1 MGKRR
6 RPVVKR
12 ATTILTLVLVLLI
25 VASTVASAQGEE
37 PPTTTD
43 LAKAINT
50 AWVLLA
56 AFLVFFMQAG
66 FGFLEAGFVRSKN
79 VVNIMAENFMDTTM
93 TTIGYWIAGFGI
105 MFGAGTALFGTEWF
119 FLRGLPDELF
129 GVSSLAFFFFQFCF
143 SAAAS
148 TIASGLMAERTSF
161 RADLIYSFIVGLF
174 IYPLVGHWIW
184 GPDGWLGAL
193 GMRDFAGSTV
203 VHLTGALIGLAGTLL
218 LGPRKDKHFGKSAK
232 AIRGH
237 NIPLAAL
244 GTFVLWL
251 GWFGFNPGSALGIT
265 DFQLVSLVVVNTD
278 FAATTGAIT
287 AMALARIY
295 TRKWDA
301 SMAFN
306 GALGGL
312 VAITAPCA
320 FVTPNAALLI
330 GVLAGVLTFYGV
342 ELMERL
348 RIDDPVGAFPVH
360 GINGIFGTLAV
371 GLWATDT
378 GLFHGGGWS
387 QLGAQALG
395 VLAAAAF
402 VFPVSLLMFSAIKRT
417 IGLRVPDEV
426 ESAGLDLAYHGIESY
441 PEFAGVELHGIRIAD
456 YVAGNG
462 TARRDDLTEVP
473 AGHSGLGLAS

>member
-1 MGKRR
+1 MSGKT
-6 RPVVKR
+6 KR
-12 ATTILTLVLVLLI
+12 HLI
-25 VASTVASAQGEE
+25 VPALALLLLALATSVASAQGEE

-43 LAKAINT
+43 LAAAINT
-50 AWVLLA
+50 GWVLLA

-93 TTIGYWIAGFGI
+93 TTVGYFIAGFGI

-119 FLRGLPDELF
+119 FLRGLPAEIAGISAL
-129 GVSSLAFFFFQFCF
+129 SFFFFQFCF

-161 RADLIYSFIVGLF
+161 RADLIYSFVVGLF

-184 GPDGWLGAL
+184 GPGGWLASL
-193 GMRDFAGSTV
+193 GMLDFAGSTV

-218 LGPRKDKHFGKSAK
+218 MGPRKDKEFGSSTKQ
-232 AIRGH
+232 IRGH

-265 DFQLVSLVVVNTD
+265 DFQLVSLIVVNTD

-287 AMALARIY
+287 AMALARLYIK
-295 TRKWDA
+295 KWDA

-320 FVTPNAALLI
+320 FVTPYASLLI
-330 GVLAGVLTFYGV
+330 GVIAGILTFYGV

-371 GLWATDT
+371 GLWAIEG
-378 GLFHGGGWS
+378 GLFHGGGWQ
-387 QLGAQALG
+387 QLGAQAVG
-395 VLAAAAF
+395 VLAAIAF
-402 VFPVSLLMFSAIKRT
+402 VFPVSLLMFFLIDRT
-417 IGLRVPDEV
+417 LGLRVSDEA
-426 ESAGLDLAYHGIESY
+426 ESTGLDLEYHGIESY
-441 PEFAGVELHGIRIAD
+441 PEFAGVELHGIRISD
-456 YVAGNG
+456 YATNG
-462 TARRDDLTEVP
+462 SMHPAEVVVN
-473 AGHSGLGLAS
+473 